1 VDNISYLV
9 WALGCGILWLFIAH
23 KLPQDWQGI
32 FIEVML
38 IIVVCALV
46 YAIYEVMP

>member
-9 WALGCGILWLFIAH
+9 WALGCGLVWLFIAY
-23 KLPQDWQGI
+23 KLPHDWQGI

-38 IIVVCALV
+38 IVLIIALS
-46 YAIYEVMP
+46 YAIYEVMR